1 VSAPDSADI
10 VIVGAGVS
18 GLSTARALV
27 ELGQRDV
34 LVLDRATVG
43 SGGTGKS
50 SGIVRCHYGIRSLAA
65 MAWHALP
72 VLEDAPEILGAESGY
87 RKTGYLVG
95 VGPQNIGSLR
105 ANVALH
111 KSIGIDVELIGP
123 EAAQEMW
130 PTADLRDFAEFAYEP
145 RGGYGDG
152 HQTALAFAMAARRG
166 GARVRQNS
174 GVVALETQ
182 GERVTGVRLYD
193 GERVAAGQIVLA
205 AGPWSVGLA
214 AAVGVDLPIR
224 SQRAQILLVDPGQPI
239 DHLPVFSDL
248 AALQYVRM
256 EGASSILVGDS
267 DHSAPEWSD
276 PDRYRERA
284 GDEEL
289 TQMIPKFARRFPGLS
304 GARLSSSYA
313 GCYDVTP
320 DYNPMISPSPLE
332 GLWLCAGFSGHG
344 YKISPSV
351 GELMADLITVGT
363 SRHPDVDHHD
373 FRWDRFA
380 TDDLLVSP
388 HPYAGAGQMR

>member
-1 VSAPDSADI
+1 MSAPDSADI

-182 GERVTGVRLYD
+182 GERVTGVRLHD